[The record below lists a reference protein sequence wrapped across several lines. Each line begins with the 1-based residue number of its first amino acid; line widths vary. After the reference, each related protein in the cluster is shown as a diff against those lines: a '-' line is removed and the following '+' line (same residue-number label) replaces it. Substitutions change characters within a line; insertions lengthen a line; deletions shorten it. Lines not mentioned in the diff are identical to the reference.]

1 MKRFYLLT
9 AFLLTLILV
18 GGPDLLSSRTAGAYQ
33 VVHGWPILPDGF
45 ALGQVTGV
53 EVDSHDKVF
62 VFHRGARPI
71 LCFEGS
77 TGKLLASWGE
87 GMFGSAHGL
96 TVDHEDNVWV
106 TDARRHQ
113 VLKFSNDGKLLQ
125 TLGAQDVP
133 GLDGK
138 HFNKPTDVA
147 VAPNG
152 DIYVA
157 DGYGNS
163 RIAKFDA
170 GGKFLLD
177 WGSPG
182 DQPGQ
187 FQEPH
192 GMTLDDEGRVYIA
205 DRGNSRVQVF
215 TSEGKHLRQWKSAEL
230 GRPWGIAF
238 SRDRFLYVADGG
250 DLRPQ
255 PPDRG
260 RVLRLDLD
268 GRILEEWGSFGSYD
282 GQFYWAHDVAVGA
295 DGDVYVTDVNVGMRV
310 QKFER
315 R

>member
-1 MKRFYLLT
+1 
-9 AFLLTLILV
+9 
-18 GGPDLLSSRTAGAYQ
+18 
-33 VVHGWPILPDGF
+33 
-45 ALGQVTGV
+45 
-53 EVDSHDKVF
+53 
-62 VFHRGARPI
+62 
-71 LCFEGS
+71 
-77 TGKLLASWGE
+77 
-87 GMFGSAHGL
+87 MFGSAHGL
-96 TVDHEDNVWV
+96 TVDHDDNVWV

-113 VLKFSNDGKLLQ
+113 VIKFSNDGKLLL

-138 HFNKPTDVA
+138 HFNRPTDVA

-152 DIYVA
+152 EIYVA

-163 RIAKFDA
+163 RVAKFDST
-170 GGKFLLD
+170 GTFLLD
-177 WGSPG
+177 WGAQG

-187 FQEPH
+187 FREPH
-192 GMTLDDEGRVYIA
+192 GITLDDEGRVYVA
-205 DRGNSRVQVF
+205 DRGNARVQVF
-215 TSEGKHLRQWKSAEL
+215 TSGGKYVRQWKSAEL

-282 GQFYWAHDVAVGA
+282 GQFYWAHDVAVGG